1 MALETGTY
9 INSLVST
16 NPTATDSVAQADDH
30 IRLIKSTVKAT
41 FPNLTGA
48 MNLTQTEANILDGA
62 TLSTAELNT
71 LTGIT
76 STAAELN
83 ILDGCTV
90 TAANLNVLSGIT
102 DVNQITEVSADTT
115 PTLGG
120 SLAAG
125 ANDINFTGSGS
136 AFKIIAEGTDLQIYY
151 GTTHIV
157 SIQSDGTIRTAG
169 DLVAFDSTP

>member
-30 IRLIKSTVKAT
+30 IRLIKSTIKAT

-48 MNLTQTEANILDGA
+48 MNLTQAEANILDGA

-76 STAAELN
+76 STVAELN

-102 DVNQITEVSADTT
+102 NVNQITEVSADTT

-125 ANDINFTGSGS
+125 TNDINFTDTGS
-136 AFKIIAEGTDLQIYY
+136 AFKIVAEGNDLHIYN
-151 GTTHIV
+151 GTTLII
-157 SIQSDGTIRTAG
+157 SIESDGTIRTAG

>member
-9 INSLVST
+9 INSLVAT
-16 NPTATDSVAQADDH
+16 NPAATDALAAADDH
-30 IRLIKSTVKAT
+30 MRLIKSTIKNT

-48 MNLTQTEANILDGA
+48 VNLTQVEANILDGA

-76 STAAELN
+76 STVAELN

-102 DVNQITEVSADTT
+102 NVNQITEVSADTT
-115 PTLGG
+115 PSLGG

-125 ANDINFTGSGS
+125 ANDINFTGTGS
-136 AFKIIAEGTDLQIYY
+136 AFKIIAQGTDLQIYY